1 MDGEDNIENPSPGGE
16 MEHQNDEEQQELQD
30 NIDMEASQEAGESN
44 HGEGGEDENHED
56 EGDGAQDDDEEVK
69 EGDGSPV
76 SKKSRGVKK
85 KQSMKT
91 AAQTEAE
98 KTKDLAKEPRKLL
111 SFGETI
117 YLTDFLNHRLG
128 LDDEPD

>member
-1 MDGEDNIENPSPGGE
+1 MEGGSHEGGDDSNVGEG
-16 MEHQNDEEQQELQD
+16 DEENQD
-30 NIDMEASQEAGESN
+30 
-44 HGEGGEDENHED
+44 EGGE
-56 EGDGAQDDDEEVK
+56 DGAQDDDEEVK

-98 KTKDLAKEPRKLL
+98 KTKDLAKEPRKND
-111 SFGETI
+111 SFVVWWN
-117 YLTDFLNHRLG
+117 LTDFHRFG
-128 LDDEPD
+128 LDDESD